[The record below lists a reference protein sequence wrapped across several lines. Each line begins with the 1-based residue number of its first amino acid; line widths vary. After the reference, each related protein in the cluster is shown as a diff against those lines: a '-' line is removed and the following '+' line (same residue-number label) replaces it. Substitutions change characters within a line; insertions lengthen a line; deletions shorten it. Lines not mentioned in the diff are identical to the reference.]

1 MNRWHVAMDQ
11 RPRRGYSLHGK
22 RQRFIVTDGKTE
34 TVLYGLFTR
43 MRAHSLARRWNR
55 LALPTVAQVREI
67 QQRAELEQRLK
78 DRQLEAD
85 VFWKERELQ
94 QAREEFDKELAK

>member
-11 RPRRGYSLHGK
+11 RPSKGYSTLGI
-22 RQRFIVTDGKTE
+22 RQRYLVTDGKTE
-34 TVLYGLFTR
+34 TVLYGFFTR
-43 MRAHSLARRWNR
+43 ARARYLARRWNR
-55 LALPTVAQVREI
+55 LAIPTVAQIREI

-94 QAREEFDKELAK
+94 EAREEFDKLTK